1 MKPNEDISN
10 DKRLQKILNI
20 IYEVA
25 SGNYDIYEEIDDK
38 GDELDAVIIGLN
50 MLVYELSE
58 NQGIKKLNEQLTD
71 AINDLKST
79 QAQLVQSQKMEALG
93 TLAGGIAHDFNN
105 ILVSILGNAELG
117 LMELSQDRQERAY
130 FENILES
137 GERAANLVRQIV
149 TFSRMEAIRL
159 KSVNLASIIPE
170 ALKIARAT
178 IPTNIE
184 IRQDVLEVCPNIMA
198 DATQIYQ
205 IMLNLCTNAYHAM
218 EDTGGV
224 LEVTL
229 KEWIGP
235 PPALEMKAENY
246 LELSVKDNGC
256 GISKEDQ
263 ERIFDPFFTTKE
275 VGKGTGLGL
284 AVVFGIVEKHQG
296 KITVDSK
303 IDKGTT
309 ISIFFPTTANEVS
322 KETNKESVIARKGE
336 ADSPVRLILIVEDEP
351 MVSRVYKRFLEK
363 MGYVVTVC
371 SDGYDAL
378 ALFKKNPNQFDL
390 VLTDQAMPNMTGKQL
405 TKELLAIR
413 PDLPVLLSTGYSD
426 VITEEEAQEL
436 GIRKYLMKPVKLE
449 NLKQEIDECL
459 RSSG

>member
-1 MKPNEDISN
+1 
-10 DKRLQKILNI
+10 
-20 IYEVA
+20 
-25 SGNYDIYEEIDDK
+25 
-38 GDELDAVIIGLN
+38 
-50 MLVYELSE
+50 
-58 NQGIKKLNEQLTD
+58 
-71 AINDLKST
+71 
-79 QAQLVQSQKMEALG
+79 
-93 TLAGGIAHDFNN
+93 
-105 ILVSILGNAELG
+105 
-117 LMELSQDRQERAY
+117 
-130 FENILES
+130 
-137 GERAANLVRQIV
+137 
-149 TFSRMEAIRL
+149 
-159 KSVNLASIIPE
+159 
-170 ALKIARAT
+170 
-178 IPTNIE
+178 
-184 IRQDVLEVCPNIMA
+184 MA

-284 AVVFGIVEKHQG
+284 AVVFGIIEKHQG

-309 ISIFFPTTANEVS
+309 ISIFFPTIANEVS
-322 KETNKESVIARKGE
+322 KETNKESVIAKKGE

-351 MVSRVYKRFLEK
+351 TVSRVYKRFLEK
-363 MGYVVTVC
+363 RGYVVTVC

-426 VITEEEAQEL
+426 VITEEEAREL